1 MKKLSFK
8 LVALIAALMM
18 CLTAEANRW
27 NSENRAM
34 LASDMS
40 SRDRGRAVLKTEDV
54 GGRVINA
61 QGEPLPF
68 VSVALLTADST
79 YIQGATSNV
88 DGNFQI
94 KTTEDCC
101 ILRFSYIGYR
111 TKYVNVNGAEIGTIQ
126 MEEDKKMLKEIVV
139 KGQMP
144 KTKLTGNSMITTI
157 EGTILGKSG
166 SAQEMLSKVPGM
178 TLKGEDLEVLG
189 KGTPIFYI
197 NGRKMQDKDE
207 LKRLRSEEIK
217 SVEVIT
223 NPGAQYDA
231 TISAVVRIKTV
242 RREGTGFGFDLM
254 AANNQNLISGYSD
267 PSSTLNLR
275 YRHNNLDLFGMVNYW
290 SWDSP
295 DDLHI
300 TQSTFLKADEGISN
314 ILQDTHTRNYWR
326 GEGMNYNLGFNW
338 QINDKHSLGAR
349 VERHDQ
355 FKTYYNMWVD
365 TDNNLTGRD
374 LSHQDDHTHYP
385 YNWQGNAYYSGQ
397 VGKLNIDLNVD
408 FMTEKEND
416 DNLIDVYLPEAQTMK
431 QNSNTWSRLWA
442 TKLVLTY
449 PVWKGQLQA
458 GTEMSFVK
466 RQNSTSIT
474 NYPLPSTDADVKEN
488 NIAAFVAYN
497 ANLDKYGTV
506 SAGLRYEHVGFDYID
521 NLDAENNM
529 TRYQDEFFPNITWS
543 KQLGHI
549 QTSLSYTM
557 KTVRPSYSALND
569 HIIYLNSYTLLQGDS
584 KLKNATMQ
592 EVSINA
598 RWKWINLFAAYER
611 RDNTITQMPMAYN
624 NEGVM
629 LLKQA
634 NLPDPVRNLAI
645 FLSANPTWGVYSP
658 SWTIGGQKFWN
669 TMTFDDPHSATGKTD
684 VTFNKPIFFFDL
696 NNTFRFKHSWQLE
709 ANANIQ
715 TKGDVLNFRMLSPS
729 YNIRFVVQKC
739 WLKNDALCLRAS
751 IGDVFQRSVQH
762 VAHDC
767 GFFYA
772 LQKTRSRNHRL
783 DISIRYTFNAQKSK
797 YKGTGAGENE
807 KARM

>member
-1 MKKLSFK
+1 MKKLSLK
-8 LVALIAALMM
+8 MVAMTAAMIM
-18 CLTAEANRW
+18 CLTASA
-27 NSENRAM
+27 
-34 LASDMS
+34 
-40 SRDRGRAVLKTEDV
+40 KTEDV
-54 GGRVINA
+54 GGRVIDM

-79 YIQGATSNV
+79 YIQGATSDV
-88 DGNFQI
+88 DGFFQI
-94 KTTEDCC
+94 NTGCACC
-101 ILRFSYIGYR
+101 ILRLSYIGYH
-111 TKYVNVNGAEIGTIQ
+111 TKYVNVNGSEIGTIQ
-126 MEEDKKMLKEIVV
+126 MEQDQTMLNEIVV

-157 EGTILGKSG
+157 QGTVLGNSG
-166 SAQEMLSKVPGM
+166 TAKEMLAKVPGM

-189 KGTPIFYI
+189 KGTPVFYI
-197 NGRKMQDKDE
+197 NGRKMRDKDE
-207 LKRLRSEEIK
+207 LKRLRSEEIQ

-242 RREGTGFGFDLM
+242 RREGAGFGFDLM
-254 AANNQNLISGYSD
+254 AANNQDLAFGFSD

-275 YRHNNLDLFGMVNYW
+275 YRRNNLDLFGMVNYW

-295 DDLHI
+295 NDLHI
-300 TQSTFLKADEGISN
+300 TQSTFLRADEGIRN
-314 ILQDTHTRNYWR
+314 ILQDSHMRNDWH
-326 GEGMNYNLGFNW
+326 GEGLNYNLGFNW

-355 FKTYYNMWVD
+355 FKTYNDMWVD
-365 TDNNLTGRD
+365 TENNLTGRD
-374 LSHQDDHTHYP
+374 LSHQGGHTHYP
-385 YNWQGNAYYSGQ
+385 YNWQGNAYYNGQ
-397 VGKLNIDLNVD
+397 VNKLNIDLNVD
-408 FMTEKEND
+408 FLTDKEND
-416 DNLIDVYLPEAQTMK
+416 DNQIDVYLPETQTMQ
-431 QNSNTWSRLWA
+431 QNSHISSRLWA
-442 TKLVLTY
+442 TKLVLSY

-466 RQNSTSIT
+466 RQSCTSIT

-488 NIAAFVAYN
+488 NVAAFVAYN
-497 ANLDKYGTV
+497 ANLDKFGIV
-506 SAGLRYEHVGFDYID
+506 SAGLRYEHVGFDYTD

-543 KQLGHI
+543 KQFGAI

-557 KTVRPSYSALND
+557 KTVRPKYSSLND
-569 HIIYLNSYTLLQGDS
+569 HIYYLNSYTLSQGDS

-611 RDNTITQMPMAYN
+611 RDNTITQVPMAYN
-624 NEGVM
+624 NEGIM
-629 LLKQA
+629 LMKQA
-634 NLPDPVRNLAI
+634 NLSDPVRNLAI

-669 TMTFDDPHSATGKTD
+669 TMTYDDPRSATGKTD
-684 VTFNKPIFFFDL
+684 VTCTKPIFFFDIY
-696 NNTFRFKHSWQLE
+696 NTFRFKHSWQLE

-715 TKGDVLNFRMLSPS
+715 TKGDVLNFRILSPS
-729 YNIRFVVQKC
+729 YNVSFVVQKC

-751 IGDVFQRSVQH
+751 ISDVFQRSVQDM
-762 VAHDC
+762 AHDC

-772 LQKTRSRNHRL
+772 VQKTRSRSHRL

-797 YKGTGAGENE
+797 YKGTGAG
-807 KARM
+807 KAEQERMSNN

>member
-8 LVALIAALMM
+8 LVALTAALMM
-18 CLTAEANRW
+18 CLSAEANRW

-111 TKYVNVNGAEIGTIQ
+111 TKYVNVEGSKIGTIQ
-126 MEEDKKMLKEIVV
+126 MEEDNKMLKEIVV

-166 SAQEMLSKVPGM
+166 TAQEMLSKVPGM

-300 TQSTFLKADEGISN
+300 TQSTFLKTDEGIRN

-385 YNWQGNAYYSGQ
+385 YNWQGNTYYSGQ

-416 DNLIDVYLPEAQTMK
+416 DNQIDVYLPEAQTMK
-431 QNSNTWSRLWA
+431 QNSHTWSRLWA

-449 PVWKGQLQA
+449 PVWKGLLQA

-497 ANLDKYGTV
+497 ANLEKYGTV

-543 KQLGHI
+543 KQLGPI

-611 RDNTITQMPMAYN
+611 RDNAITQMPMAYN

-645 FLSANPTWGVYSP
+645 FLSANPTWGIYSP

-684 VTFNKPIFFFDL
+684 VTFTKPIFFFDL

-729 YNIRFVVQKC
+729 YNLRFVVQKC

-751 IGDVFQRSVQH
+751 IGDVFQRSVQD
-762 VAHDC
+762 VAQDC

-772 LQKTRSRNHRL
+772 MQKTRSRNHRL

>member
-1 MKKLSFK
+1 MKKIILK
-8 LVALIAALMM
+8 MVALIAAMMM
-18 CLTAEANRW
+18 CLSAEA
-27 NSENRAM
+27 
-34 LASDMS
+34 
-40 SRDRGRAVLKTEDV
+40 KTEDV
-54 GGRVINA
+54 GGRVIDM

-79 YIQGATSNV
+79 YIQGATSDV
-88 DGNFQI
+88 DGFFQI
-94 KTTEDCC
+94 NTTDACC

-111 TKYVNVNGAEIGTIQ
+111 TKYVNVDGSEIGTIQ
-126 MEEDKKMLKEIVV
+126 MEQDQTMLNEIVV

-157 EGTILGKSG
+157 QGTILGQSG
-166 SAQEMLSKVPGM
+166 TAKEMLAKVPGM

-189 KGTPIFYI
+189 KGTPVFYI
-197 NGRKMQDKDE
+197 NGRKMRDKDE
-207 LKRLRSEEIK
+207 LKRLRSEEIA

-242 RREGTGFGFDLM
+242 RREGAGFGFDLM
-254 AANNQNLISGYSD
+254 AANNQDLAYGFSD

-275 YRHNNLDLFGMVNYW
+275 YRYNNLDLFGMVNYW

-295 DDLHI
+295 NDLHI
-300 TQSTFLKADEGISN
+300 TQSTFLRADEGIRN
-314 ILQDTHTRNYWR
+314 ILQDSHMRNDWH
-326 GEGMNYNLGFNW
+326 GEGLNYNLGFNW

-349 VERHDQ
+349 VERHNQ
-355 FKTYYNMWVD
+355 FNTHNDMWVD
-365 TDNNLTGRD
+365 TENNLTGRD
-374 LSHQDDHTHYP
+374 LSHQGGHTYYP
-385 YNWQGNAYYSGQ
+385 YNWQGNAYYNGQ

-408 FMTEKEND
+408 FLTDKEND
-416 DNLIDVYLPEAQTMK
+416 DNQIDVYLPETQTMQ
-431 QNSNTWSRLWA
+431 QNSHISSRLWA
-442 TKLVLTY
+442 TKLVLSY

-466 RQNSTSIT
+466 RQSCTSIT

-488 NIAAFVAYN
+488 NVAAFVAYN
-497 ANLDKYGTV
+497 ANLDKFGIV
-506 SAGLRYEHVGFDYID
+506 SAGLRYEHVGFDYTD

-529 TRYQDEFFPNITWS
+529 TRYQDEFFPSVTWS
-543 KQLGHI
+543 KQFGAI

-557 KTVRPSYSALND
+557 KTVRPKYSSLND
-569 HIIYLNSYTLLQGDS
+569 HIYYLNSYTLSQGDS

-611 RDNTITQMPMAYN
+611 RDNTITQVPMVYN
-624 NEGVM
+624 NEGIM
-629 LLKQA
+629 LMKQA
-634 NLPDPVRNLAI
+634 NLSDPVRNLAI

-669 TMTFDDPHSATGKTD
+669 TMTYDDPRSATGKTD
-684 VTFNKPIFFFDL
+684 VTFTKPIFFFDIY
-696 NNTFRFKHSWQLE
+696 NTFRFKHSWQLE

-715 TKGDVLNFRMLSPS
+715 TKGDVLNFRILSPS
-729 YNIRFVVQKC
+729 YNVSFVVQKC

-751 IGDVFQRSVQH
+751 ISDVFQRSVQDM
-762 VAHDC
+762 AHDC
-767 GFFYA
+767 GFFYTV
-772 LQKTRSRNHRL
+772 QKTRSRSHRL
-783 DISIRYTFNAQKSK
+783 DISIRYTFNASKSK
-797 YKGTGAGENE
+797 YKGTGAG
-807 KARM
+807 KAEQQRMGNN

>member
-1 MKKLSFK
+1 MKKLSLK
-8 LVALIAALMM
+8 MVALIAAMMM
-18 CLTAEANRW
+18 CLTAEA
-27 NSENRAM
+27 M
-34 LASDMS
+34 
-40 SRDRGRAVLKTEDV
+40 TEDV
-54 GGRVINA
+54 GGRVIDM

-68 VSVALLTADST
+68 VSVALLASDST
-79 YIQGATSNV
+79 YIQGATSDV
-88 DGNFQI
+88 DGIFQI
-94 KTTEDCC
+94 KTTDACC

-111 TKYVNVNGAEIGTIQ
+111 TKYVNVNSSEIGTIQ
-126 MEEDKKMLKEIVV
+126 MEEDQAMLSEIVV

-157 EGTILGKSG
+157 QGTILCQSG
-166 SAQEMLSKVPGM
+166 TAKEMLAKVPGM

-197 NGRKMQDKDE
+197 NGRKMRDKDE
-207 LKRLRSEEIK
+207 LKRLRSEEIQ

-242 RREGTGFGFDLM
+242 RREGAGFGFDLM
-254 AANNQNLISGYSD
+254 AANNQDLAFGFSD

-275 YRHNNLDLFGMVNYW
+275 YRRNNLDLFGMVNYW

-295 DDLHI
+295 NDLHI
-300 TQSTFLKADEGISN
+300 TQSTFLRADEGIRN
-314 ILQDTHTRNYWR
+314 ILQDSHMRNDWH
-326 GEGMNYNLGFNW
+326 GEGLNYNLGFNW

-355 FKTYYNMWVD
+355 FNTYNDMWVD

-374 LSHQDDHTHYP
+374 LSHQGGHTHYP
-385 YNWQGNAYYSGQ
+385 YNWQGNVYYNGQ
-397 VGKLNIDLNVD
+397 VNKLNIDLNVD
-408 FMTEKEND
+408 FLTDKEND
-416 DNLIDVYLPEAQTMK
+416 DNQIDVYLPEAQTMQ
-431 QNSNTWSRLWA
+431 QNSHISSRLWA
-442 TKLVLTY
+442 TKLVLSY

-466 RQNSTSIT
+466 RQSCTSIT
-474 NYPLPSTDADVKEN
+474 NYPLPSTDTDVKEN
-488 NIAAFVAYN
+488 NVAAFVAYN

-543 KQLGHI
+543 KQFGAI

-557 KTVRPSYSALND
+557 KTVRPKYSSLND
-569 HIIYLNSYTLLQGDS
+569 HIYYLNSYTLSQGDS

-611 RDNTITQMPMAYN
+611 RDNTITQVPMAYN
-624 NEGVM
+624 NEGIM
-629 LLKQA
+629 LMKQA
-634 NLPDPVRNLAI
+634 NLSDPVRNLAI

-669 TMTFDDPHSATGKTD
+669 TMTYDDPRSATGKTD
-684 VTFNKPIFFFDL
+684 VTFTKPIFFFDIY
-696 NNTFRFKHSWQLE
+696 NTFRFKHSWQLE

-715 TKGDVLNFRMLSPS
+715 TKGDVLNFRILSPS
-729 YNIRFVVQKC
+729 YNVSFVVQKC

-751 IGDVFQRSVQH
+751 ISDVFQRSVQDM
-762 VAHDC
+762 AHDC
-767 GFFYA
+767 GFFYTV
-772 LQKTRSRNHRL
+772 QKTRSRSHRL

-797 YKGTGAGENE
+797 YKGTGAG
-807 KARM
+807 KAEQQRMGNSN

>member
-1 MKKLSFK
+1 MKKISLK
-8 LVALIAALMM
+8 MVAMTAAMMM
-18 CLTAEANRW
+18 CLTAEA
-27 NSENRAM
+27 
-34 LASDMS
+34 
-40 SRDRGRAVLKTEDV
+40 KTEDV
-54 GGRVINA
+54 GGRVIDV
-61 QGEPLPF
+61 QGEALPF

-79 YIQGATSNV
+79 YIQGATSDV
-88 DGNFQI
+88 DGFFQI
-94 KTTEDCC
+94 NTTDACC

-111 TKYVNVNGAEIGTIQ
+111 TKYVNVEGSEIGTIQ
-126 MEEDKKMLKEIVV
+126 MEQDQTMLNEIVV

-157 EGTILGKSG
+157 QGTVLGQSG
-166 SAQEMLSKVPGM
+166 TAKEMLAKVPGM

-207 LKRLRSEEIK
+207 LKRLRSEEIQ

-231 TISAVVRIKTV
+231 TISAVVRIKTI
-242 RREGTGFGFDLM
+242 RREGAGFGFDLM
-254 AANNQNLISGYSD
+254 AANNQDLAFGFSD
-267 PSSTLNLR
+267 PSTTLNLR

-290 SWDSP
+290 TWDSP
-295 DDLHI
+295 NDLHI
-300 TQSTFLKADEGISN
+300 TQSTFLQANEGIRN
-314 ILQDTHTRNYWR
+314 ILQDSHMRNDWH
-326 GEGMNYNLGFNW
+326 GEGLNYNLGFNW

-355 FKTYYNMWVD
+355 FKTYNDMWVD
-365 TDNNLTGRD
+365 TENNLTGRD
-374 LSHQDDHTHYP
+374 LSHQGGHTHYP
-385 YNWQGNAYYSGQ
+385 YNWQGNAYYNGQ
-397 VGKLNIDLNVD
+397 VNKLNIDLNVD
-408 FMTEKEND
+408 FLTDKEND
-416 DNLIDVYLPEAQTMK
+416 DNQIDVYLPETQTMQ
-431 QNSNTWSRLWA
+431 QNSHISSRLWA
-442 TKLVLTY
+442 TKLVLSY

-466 RQNSTSIT
+466 RQSCTSIT

-488 NIAAFVAYN
+488 NVAAFVAYN
-497 ANLDKYGTV
+497 ANLDKFGIV
-506 SAGLRYEHVGFDYID
+506 SAGLRYEHVGFDYTD

-543 KQLGHI
+543 KQFGAI

-557 KTVRPSYSALND
+557 KTVRPKYSSLND
-569 HIIYLNSYTLLQGDS
+569 HIYYLNSYTLSQGDS

-611 RDNTITQMPMAYN
+611 RDNTITQVPMAYN
-624 NEGVM
+624 NEGIM

-669 TMTFDDPHSATGKTD
+669 TMTYDDPRSATGKTD
-684 VTFNKPIFFFDL
+684 VSFTKPIFFFDIY
-696 NNTFRFKHSWQLE
+696 NTFRFKHSWQLE

-715 TKGDVLNFRMLSPS
+715 TKGDVLNFRILSPS
-729 YNIRFVVQKC
+729 YNVSFVVQKC

-751 IGDVFQRSVQH
+751 ISDVFQRSVQDM
-762 VAHDC
+762 AHDC
-767 GFFYA
+767 GFFYTV
-772 LQKTRSRNHRL
+772 QKTRSRSHRL

-797 YKGTGAGENE
+797 YKGTGAG
-807 KARM
+807 KAEQQRMGNN

>member
-1 MKKLSFK
+1 MKM
-8 LVALIAALMM
+8 VALMAAMMM
-18 CLTAEANRW
+18 CLSAEA
-27 NSENRAM
+27 
-34 LASDMS
+34 
-40 SRDRGRAVLKTEDV
+40 KTEDV
-54 GGRVINA
+54 GGRVIDA

-68 VSVALLTADST
+68 VSVALLASDST
-79 YIQGATSNV
+79 YIQGATSDV
-88 DGNFQI
+88 DGIFQI
-94 KTTEDCC
+94 KTTDACC

-111 TKYVNVNGAEIGTIQ
+111 TKYVNVNSSEIGTIQ
-126 MEEDKKMLKEIVV
+126 MEEDQAMLSEIVV

-157 EGTILGKSG
+157 QGTILCQSG
-166 SAQEMLSKVPGM
+166 TAKEMLAKVPGM

-189 KGTPIFYI
+189 KGTPVFYI
-197 NGRKMQDKDE
+197 NGRKMRDKDE
-207 LKRLRSEEIK
+207 LKRLRSEEIQ

-223 NPGAQYDA
+223 NPGAEYDA

-242 RREGTGFGFDLM
+242 RREGAGFGFDLM
-254 AANNQNLISGYSD
+254 AANNQDLAFGFSD

-275 YRHNNLDLFGMVNYW
+275 YRRNNLDLFGMVNYW

-295 DDLHI
+295 NDLHI
-300 TQSTFLKADEGISN
+300 TQSTFLRADEGIRN
-314 ILQDTHTRNYWR
+314 ILQDSHMRNDWH
-326 GEGMNYNLGFNW
+326 GEGLNYNLGFNW

-355 FKTYYNMWVD
+355 FKTYNDMWVD
-365 TDNNLTGRD
+365 TENNLTGRD
-374 LSHQDDHTHYP
+374 LSHQGGHTHYP
-385 YNWQGNAYYSGQ
+385 YNWQGNAYYNGQ

-408 FMTEKEND
+408 FLTDKEND
-416 DNLIDVYLPEAQTMK
+416 DNQIDVILPEAQTMQ
-431 QNSNTWSRLWA
+431 QNSHTSSRLWA
-442 TKLVLTY
+442 TKLVLSY

-466 RQNSTSIT
+466 RQNCTSIT

-488 NIAAFVAYN
+488 NVAAFVAYN
-497 ANLDKYGTV
+497 ANLDKFGIV
-506 SAGLRYEHVGFDYID
+506 SAGLRYEHVGFDYTD

-543 KQLGHI
+543 KQFGAI

-557 KTVRPSYSALND
+557 KTVRPKYSSLND
-569 HIIYLNSYTLLQGDS
+569 HIFYLNSYTLSQGDS

-611 RDNTITQMPMAYN
+611 RDNTITQVPMAYN
-624 NEGVM
+624 NEGIM
-629 LLKQA
+629 LMKQA
-634 NLPDPVRNLAI
+634 NLSDPVRNLAI

-669 TMTFDDPHSATGKTD
+669 TMTYDDPRSATGKTD
-684 VTFNKPIFFFDL
+684 VTFTKPIFFFDIY
-696 NNTFRFKHSWQLE
+696 NTFRFKHSWQLE

-715 TKGDVLNFRMLSPS
+715 TKGDVLNFRILSPS
-729 YNIRFVVQKC
+729 YNVSFVVQKC

-751 IGDVFQRSVQH
+751 ISDVFQRSVQDM
-762 VAHDC
+762 AHDC
-767 GFFYA
+767 GFFYTV
-772 LQKTRSRNHRL
+772 QKTRSRSHRL

-797 YKGTGAGENE
+797 YRGTGAGQAERQ
-807 KARM
+807 RMSSN

>member
-1 MKKLSFK
+1 MKKISLK
-8 LVALIAALMM
+8 MVALIAAMMM
-18 CLTAEANRW
+18 CLSAEA
-27 NSENRAM
+27 
-34 LASDMS
+34 
-40 SRDRGRAVLKTEDV
+40 KTEDV
-54 GGRVINA
+54 GGRVIDA

-79 YIQGATSNV
+79 YIQGATSDV
-88 DGNFQI
+88 DGIFQI
-94 KTTEDCC
+94 KTTDACC

-111 TKYVNVNGAEIGTIQ
+111 TKYVDVRSSEIGTIQ
-126 MEEDKKMLKEIVV
+126 MEQDQTMLNEIVV

-157 EGTILGKSG
+157 QGTILGQSG
-166 SAQEMLSKVPGM
+166 TAKEMLAKVPGM

-189 KGTPIFYI
+189 KGTPVFYI
-197 NGRKMQDKDE
+197 NGRKMRDKDE
-207 LKRLRSEEIK
+207 LKRLRSEEIQ

-223 NPGAQYDA
+223 NPGAEYDA

-242 RREGTGFGFDLM
+242 RREGVGFGFDLM
-254 AANNQNLISGYSD
+254 AANNQDLAFGFSD
-267 PSSTLNLR
+267 PSTTLNLR

-295 DDLHI
+295 NDLHI
-300 TQSTFLKADEGISN
+300 TQSTFLRADEGIRN
-314 ILQDTHTRNYWR
+314 ILQDSHMRNDWH
-326 GEGMNYNLGFNW
+326 GEGLNYNLGFNW

-355 FKTYYNMWVD
+355 FKTYNDMWVN
-365 TDNNLTGRD
+365 TENNLTGRD
-374 LSHQDDHTHYP
+374 LSHQGGHTHYP
-385 YNWQGNAYYSGQ
+385 YNWQGNAYYNGQ
-397 VGKLNIDLNVD
+397 VNKLNIDLNVD
-408 FMTEKEND
+408 FLTDKEND
-416 DNLIDVYLPEAQTMK
+416 DNQIDVYLPETQTMQ
-431 QNSNTWSRLWA
+431 QNSHISSRLWA
-442 TKLVLTY
+442 TKLVLSY

-466 RQNSTSIT
+466 RQSCTSIT

-488 NIAAFVAYN
+488 NVAAFVAYN
-497 ANLDKYGTV
+497 ANLDKFGIV
-506 SAGLRYEHVGFDYID
+506 SAGLRYEHVGFDYTD

-543 KQLGHI
+543 KQFGAI

-557 KTVRPSYSALND
+557 KTVRPKYSSLND
-569 HIIYLNSYTLLQGDS
+569 HIYYLNSYTLSQGDS

-611 RDNTITQMPMAYN
+611 RDNTITQVPMAYN
-624 NEGVM
+624 NEGIM
-629 LLKQA
+629 LMKQA
-634 NLPDPVRNLAI
+634 NLSDPVRNLAI

-669 TMTFDDPHSATGKTD
+669 TMTYDDPRSATGKTD
-684 VTFNKPIFFFDL
+684 VTFTKPIFFFDIY
-696 NNTFRFKHSWQLE
+696 NTFRFKHSWQLE

-715 TKGDVLNFRMLSPS
+715 TKGDVLNFRILSPS
-729 YNIRFVVQKC
+729 YNVSFVVQKC

-751 IGDVFQRSVQH
+751 ISDVFQRSVQDM
-762 VAHDC
+762 AHDC
-767 GFFYA
+767 GFFYTV
-772 LQKTRSRNHRL
+772 QKTRSRSHRL

-797 YKGTGAGENE
+797 YKGTGAG
-807 KARM
+807 KAEQQRMGNN

>member
-1 MKKLSFK
+1 MKKISLK
-8 LVALIAALMM
+8 MVALIAAMMM
-18 CLTAEANRW
+18 CLSAEA
-27 NSENRAM
+27 
-34 LASDMS
+34 
-40 SRDRGRAVLKTEDV
+40 KTEDV
-54 GGRVINA
+54 GGRVIDA

-68 VSVALLTADST
+68 VSVALLASDST
-79 YIQGATSNV
+79 YIQGATSDV
-88 DGNFQI
+88 DGIFQI
-94 KTTEDCC
+94 KTTDACC

-111 TKYVNVNGAEIGTIQ
+111 TKYVNVNSSEIGTIQ
-126 MEEDKKMLKEIVV
+126 MEEDQAMLSEIVV

-157 EGTILGKSG
+157 QGTILCQSG
-166 SAQEMLSKVPGM
+166 TAKEMLAKVPGM

-189 KGTPIFYI
+189 KGTPVFYI
-197 NGRKMQDKDE
+197 NGRKMRDKDE
-207 LKRLRSEEIK
+207 LKRLRSEEIQ

-223 NPGAQYDA
+223 NPGAEYDA

-242 RREGTGFGFDLM
+242 RREGAGFGFDLM
-254 AANNQNLISGYSD
+254 AANNQDLAFGFSD

-275 YRHNNLDLFGMVNYW
+275 YRRNNLDLFGMVNYW

-295 DDLHI
+295 NDLHI
-300 TQSTFLKADEGISN
+300 TQSTFLRADEGIRN
-314 ILQDTHTRNYWR
+314 ILQDSHMRNDWH
-326 GEGMNYNLGFNW
+326 GEGLNYNLGFNW

-355 FKTYYNMWVD
+355 FKTYNDMWVD
-365 TDNNLTGRD
+365 TENNLTGRD
-374 LSHQDDHTHYP
+374 LSHQGGHTHYP
-385 YNWQGNAYYSGQ
+385 YNWQGNAYYNGQ

-408 FMTEKEND
+408 FLTDKEND
-416 DNLIDVYLPEAQTMK
+416 DNQIDVYLPETQTMQ
-431 QNSNTWSRLWA
+431 QNSHISSRLWA
-442 TKLVLTY
+442 TKLVLSY

-466 RQNSTSIT
+466 RQSCTSIT

-488 NIAAFVAYN
+488 NVAAFVAYN
-497 ANLDKYGTV
+497 ANLDKFGIV
-506 SAGLRYEHVGFDYID
+506 SAGLRYEHVGFDYTD

-543 KQLGHI
+543 KQFGAI

-557 KTVRPSYSALND
+557 KTVRPKYSSLND
-569 HIIYLNSYTLLQGDS
+569 HIYYLNSYTLSQGDS

-611 RDNTITQMPMAYN
+611 RDNTITQVPMAYN
-624 NEGVM
+624 NEGIM
-629 LLKQA
+629 LMKQA
-634 NLPDPVRNLAI
+634 NLSDPVRNLAI

-669 TMTFDDPHSATGKTD
+669 TMTYDDPRSATGKTD
-684 VTFNKPIFFFDL
+684 VTFTKPIFFFDIY
-696 NNTFRFKHSWQLE
+696 NTFRFKHSWQLE

-715 TKGDVLNFRMLSPS
+715 TKGDVLNFRILSPS
-729 YNIRFVVQKC
+729 YNVSFVVQKC

-751 IGDVFQRSVQH
+751 ISDVFQRSVQDM
-762 VAHDC
+762 AHDC
-767 GFFYA
+767 GFFYTV
-772 LQKTRSRNHRL
+772 QKTRSRSHRL

-797 YKGTGAGENE
+797 YKGTGAGQAERQ
-807 KARM
+807 RMSSN

>member
-1 MKKLSFK
+1 MKKLSLK
-8 LVALIAALMM
+8 MVAMTAAMMM
-18 CLTAEANRW
+18 CLTAEA
-27 NSENRAM
+27 M
-34 LASDMS
+34 
-40 SRDRGRAVLKTEDV
+40 TEDV
-54 GGRVINA
+54 GGRVIDM

-68 VSVALLTADST
+68 VSVALLTSDST
-79 YIQGATSNV
+79 YIQGATSDV
-88 DGNFQI
+88 DGFFQI
-94 KTTEDCC
+94 KVSDACC

-111 TKYVNVNGAEIGTIQ
+111 TKYVDVRKSEIGTIQ
-126 MEEDKKMLKEIVV
+126 MEEDQALLNEIVV

-157 EGTILGKSG
+157 QGTILGQSG
-166 SAQEMLSKVPGM
+166 TAKEMLAKVPGM

-189 KGTPIFYI
+189 KGTPVFYI
-197 NGRKMQDKDE
+197 NGRKMRDKDE
-207 LKRLRSEEIK
+207 LKRLRSEEIQ

-223 NPGAQYDA
+223 NPGAEYDA

-254 AANNQNLISGYSD
+254 AANNQDLAFGFSD
-267 PSSTLNLR
+267 PSTTLNLR

-295 DDLHI
+295 NDLRI
-300 TQSTFLKADEGISN
+300 TQSTFLQADEGIRK
-314 ILQDTHTRNYWR
+314 ILQDSHMRNDWH
-326 GEGMNYNLGFNW
+326 GEGLNYNLGFNW

-349 VERHDQ
+349 VERHNQ
-355 FKTYYNMWVD
+355 FNTYNDMWVD
-365 TDNNLTGRD
+365 TENNLTGRD
-374 LSHQDDHTHYP
+374 LSHQDGHTHYP
-385 YNWQGNAYYSGQ
+385 YNWQSNAYYNGQ

-408 FMTEKEND
+408 FVTDKEND
-416 DNLIDVYLPEAQTMK
+416 DDQTDVILPEARTMQ
-431 QNSNTWSRLWA
+431 QNSHTWSRLWA
-442 TKLVLTY
+442 TKLVLSY

-466 RQNSTSIT
+466 RQSSSSIT

-488 NIAAFVAYN
+488 NVAAFVAYN
-497 ANLDKYGTV
+497 VNLEKYGTV

-521 NLDAENNM
+521 NLDAANNM
-529 TRYQDEFFPNITWS
+529 TRYQDEFFPSVTWS
-543 KQLGHI
+543 KQFGPI

-557 KTVRPSYSALND
+557 KTVRPRYSSLND
-569 HIIYLNSYTLLQGDS
+569 HIYYLNSYTLNQGDS
-584 KLKNATMQ
+584 KLKNAIMQ

-611 RDNTITQMPMAYN
+611 RDNTITQVPMVYN
-624 NEGVM
+624 NEGIM
-629 LLKQA
+629 LMKQA
-634 NLPDPVRNLAI
+634 NLSDPVRNLAI

-669 TMTFDDPHSATGKTD
+669 TMTYDDPHSATGKTD
-684 VTFNKPIFFFDL
+684 VVFTKPIFFFDM

-715 TKGDVLNFRMLSPS
+715 TKGDVLNFRILSPS

-751 IGDVFQRSVQH
+751 ISDVFQRSVQDM
-762 VAHDC
+762 AHDC

-772 LQKTRSRNHRL
+772 LQKTRSRSHRL

-797 YKGTGAGENE
+797 YKGTGAG
-807 KARM
+807 KAEQQRMGSN

>member
-1 MKKLSFK
+1 MKKISLK
-8 LVALIAALMM
+8 MVAMIAAMMM
-18 CLTAEANRW
+18 CLTAQA
-27 NSENRAM
+27 
-34 LASDMS
+34 
-40 SRDRGRAVLKTEDV
+40 KTEDV
-54 GGRVINA
+54 GGRVIDM

-68 VSVALLTADST
+68 VSVALLASDST
-79 YIQGATSNV
+79 YIQGATSDV
-88 DGNFQI
+88 DGIFQI
-94 KTTEDCC
+94 MTTDACC

-111 TKYVNVNGAEIGTIQ
+111 TKYVNVNSSEIGTIQ
-126 MEEDKKMLKEIVV
+126 MEEDQAMLSEIVV

-157 EGTILGKSG
+157 QGTVLGNSG
-166 SAQEMLSKVPGM
+166 TAKEMLAKVPGM

-189 KGTPIFYI
+189 KGTPVFYI
-197 NGRKMQDKDE
+197 NGRKMRDKDE
-207 LKRLRSEEIK
+207 LKRLRSEEIQ

-223 NPGAQYDA
+223 NPGAEYDA

-242 RREGTGFGFDLM
+242 RREGAGFGFDLM
-254 AANNQNLISGYSD
+254 AANNQDLAFGFSD

-275 YRHNNLDLFGMVNYW
+275 YRRNNLDLFGMVNYW

-295 DDLHI
+295 NDLHI
-300 TQSTFLKADEGISN
+300 TQSTFLRADEGIRN
-314 ILQDTHTRNYWR
+314 ILQDSHMRNDWH
-326 GEGMNYNLGFNW
+326 GEGLNYNLGFNW

-355 FKTYYNMWVD
+355 FKTYNDMWVD
-365 TDNNLTGRD
+365 TENNLTGRD
-374 LSHQDDHTHYP
+374 LSHQGGHTHYP
-385 YNWQGNAYYSGQ
+385 YNWQGNAYYNGQ

-408 FMTEKEND
+408 FLTDKEND
-416 DNLIDVYLPEAQTMK
+416 DNQIDVILPEAQTMQ
-431 QNSNTWSRLWA
+431 QNSHTSSRLWA
-442 TKLVLTY
+442 TKLVLSY

-466 RQNSTSIT
+466 RQSCTSIT

-488 NIAAFVAYN
+488 NVAAFVAYN
-497 ANLDKYGTV
+497 ANLDKFGIV
-506 SAGLRYEHVGFDYID
+506 SAGLRYEHVGFDYTD

-543 KQLGHI
+543 KQFGAI
-549 QTSLSYTM
+549 QTSLNYTM
-557 KTVRPSYSALND
+557 KTVRPKYSSLND
-569 HIIYLNSYTLLQGDS
+569 HIFYLNSYTLSQGDS

-611 RDNTITQMPMAYN
+611 RDNTITQVPMAYN
-624 NEGVM
+624 NEGIM
-629 LLKQA
+629 LMKQA
-634 NLPDPVRNLAI
+634 NLSDPVRNLAI

-669 TMTFDDPHSATGKTD
+669 TMTYDDPRSATGKTD
-684 VTFNKPIFFFDL
+684 VTFTKPIFFFDIY
-696 NNTFRFKHSWQLE
+696 NTFRFKHSWQLE

-715 TKGDVLNFRMLSPS
+715 TKGDVLNFRILSPS
-729 YNIRFVVQKC
+729 YNVSFVVQKC

-751 IGDVFQRSVQH
+751 ISDVFQRSVQDM
-762 VAHDC
+762 AHDC
-767 GFFYA
+767 GFFYTV
-772 LQKTRSRNHRL
+772 QKTRSRSHRL

-797 YKGTGAGENE
+797 YKGTGAGQAERQ
-807 KARM
+807 RM

>member
-1 MKKLSFK
+1 MKKLSLK
-8 LVALIAALMM
+8 MVALIAAMMM
-18 CLTAEANRW
+18 CL
-27 NSENRAM
+27 M
-34 LASDMS
+34 
-40 SRDRGRAVLKTEDV
+40 V
-54 GGRVINA
+54 
-61 QGEPLPF
+61 QGQ
-68 VSVALLTADST
+68 ALNDSLIPADAPTRSLST
-79 YIQGATSNV
+79 
-88 DGNFQI
+88 D
-94 KTTEDCC
+94 TTMWFNQTQALGE
-101 ILRFSYIGYR
+101 
-111 TKYVNVNGAEIGTIQ
+111 V
-126 MEEDKKMLKEIVV
+126 VV
-139 KGQMP
+139 KSRMP
-144 KTKLTGNSMITTI
+144 KTKIKGNAMVTRIK
-157 EGTILGKSG
+157 GTILGQSG
-166 SAQEMLSKVPGM
+166 TAKEMLAKVPGM

-207 LKRLRSEEIK
+207 LKRLRSEEIQ

-223 NPGAQYDA
+223 NPGAEYDA

-242 RREGTGFGFDLM
+242 RREGAGFGFDLM
-254 AANNQNLISGYSD
+254 AANNQDLAFGFSD

-295 DDLHI
+295 NDLRI
-300 TQSTFLKADEGISN
+300 TQSTFLQADEGIRN
-314 ILQDTHTRNYWR
+314 ILQDSHMRNDWH
-326 GEGMNYNLGFNW
+326 GEGLNYNLGFNW

-355 FKTYYNMWVD
+355 LNTYNNMWVD
-365 TDNNLTGRD
+365 TENNLTGRD
-374 LSHQDDHTHYP
+374 LSHQDGHTHYP
-385 YNWQGNAYYSGQ
+385 YNWQGNAYYNGQ

-408 FMTEKEND
+408 FVTDKEND
-416 DNLIDVYLPEAQTMK
+416 DDQTDVILPEARTM
-431 QNSNTWSRLWA
+431 QQDSHTWSRLWA
-442 TKLVLTY
+442 TKLVLSY

-466 RQNSTSIT
+466 RQSSSSIT
-474 NYPLPSTDADVKEN
+474 NYPLPSTDTDVKEN
-488 NIAAFVAYN
+488 NVAAFVAYN
-497 ANLDKYGTV
+497 ANLKKYGTV

-529 TRYQDEFFPNITWS
+529 TRYQDEFFPSVTWS
-543 KQLGHI
+543 KQFGPI

-557 KTVRPSYSALND
+557 KTVRPNYSSLND
-569 HIIYLNSYTLLQGDS
+569 RIYYLNSYTLNQGDS

-611 RDNTITQMPMAYN
+611 RDNTITQVPMVYN

-629 LLKQA
+629 LMKQA
-634 NLPDPVRNLAI
+634 NLSDPVRNLAI

-669 TMTFDDPHSATGKTD
+669 TMTFDDPRSDTGKTD
-684 VTFNKPIFFFDL
+684 VTFTKPIFFFDL

-709 ANANIQ
+709 ANTNIQ

-729 YNIRFVVQKC
+729 YNVSFVVQKC

-751 IGDVFQRSVQH
+751 ISDVFQRSVQD
-762 VAHDC
+762 VAQDC
-767 GFFYA
+767 GFSYGV
-772 LQKTRSRNHRL
+772 QKTRSRSHRL

-797 YKGTGAGENE
+797 YKGTGAG
-807 KARM
+807 KAEQQRMSNSN

>member
-1 MKKLSFK
+1 M
-8 LVALIAALMM
+8 VALIAAMMM
-18 CLTAEANRW
+18 CLSAEA
-27 NSENRAM
+27 
-34 LASDMS
+34 
-40 SRDRGRAVLKTEDV
+40 KTEDV
-54 GGRVINA
+54 GGRVIDA

-68 VSVALLTADST
+68 VSVALLASDST
-79 YIQGATSNV
+79 YIQGATSDV
-88 DGNFQI
+88 DGIFQI
-94 KTTEDCC
+94 KTTDACC

-111 TKYVNVNGAEIGTIQ
+111 TKYVNVNSSEIGTIQ
-126 MEEDKKMLKEIVV
+126 MEEDQAMLSEIVV

-157 EGTILGKSG
+157 QGTILCQSG
-166 SAQEMLSKVPGM
+166 TAKEMLAKVPGM

-189 KGTPIFYI
+189 KGTPVFYI
-197 NGRKMQDKDE
+197 NGRKMRDKDE
-207 LKRLRSEEIK
+207 LKRLRSEEIQ

-223 NPGAQYDA
+223 NPGAEYDA

-242 RREGTGFGFDLM
+242 RREGAGFGFDLM
-254 AANNQNLISGYSD
+254 AANNQDLAFGFSD

-275 YRHNNLDLFGMVNYW
+275 YRRNNLDLFGMVNYW

-295 DDLHI
+295 NDLHI
-300 TQSTFLKADEGISN
+300 TQSTFLRADEGIRN
-314 ILQDTHTRNYWR
+314 ILQDSHMRNDWH
-326 GEGMNYNLGFNW
+326 GEGLNYNLGFNW

-355 FKTYYNMWVD
+355 FKTYNDMWVD
-365 TDNNLTGRD
+365 TENNLTGRD
-374 LSHQDDHTHYP
+374 LSHQGGHTHYP
-385 YNWQGNAYYSGQ
+385 YNWQGNAYYNGQ
-397 VGKLNIDLNVD
+397 VNKLNIDLNVD
-408 FMTEKEND
+408 FLTDKEND
-416 DNLIDVYLPEAQTMK
+416 DNQIDVYLPETQTMQ
-431 QNSNTWSRLWA
+431 QNSHISSRLWA
-442 TKLVLTY
+442 TKLVLSY

-466 RQNSTSIT
+466 RQSCTSIT

-488 NIAAFVAYN
+488 NVAAFVAYN
-497 ANLDKYGTV
+497 ANLDKFGIV
-506 SAGLRYEHVGFDYID
+506 SAGLRYEHVGFDYTD

-543 KQLGHI
+543 KQFGAI

-557 KTVRPSYSALND
+557 KTVRPKYSSLND
-569 HIIYLNSYTLLQGDS
+569 HIYYLNSYTLSQGDS

-611 RDNTITQMPMAYN
+611 RDNTITQVPMAYN
-624 NEGVM
+624 NEGIM
-629 LLKQA
+629 LMKQA
-634 NLPDPVRNLAI
+634 NLSDPVRNLAI

-669 TMTFDDPHSATGKTD
+669 TMTYDDPRSATGKTD
-684 VTFNKPIFFFDL
+684 VTFTKPIFFFDIY
-696 NNTFRFKHSWQLE
+696 NTFRFKHSWQLE

-715 TKGDVLNFRMLSPS
+715 TKGDVLNFRILSPS
-729 YNIRFVVQKC
+729 YNVSFVVQKC

-751 IGDVFQRSVQH
+751 ISDVFQRSVQDM
-762 VAHDC
+762 AHDC
-767 GFFYA
+767 GFFYTV
-772 LQKTRSRNHRL
+772 QKTRSRSHRL

-797 YKGTGAGENE
+797 YKGTGAGQAERQ
-807 KARM
+807 RMGNN

>member
-1 MKKLSFK
+1 MKKISLK
-8 LVALIAALMM
+8 MVAMIAAMMM
-18 CLTAEANRW
+18 CLTAEA
-27 NSENRAM
+27 
-34 LASDMS
+34 
-40 SRDRGRAVLKTEDV
+40 KTEDV
-54 GGRVINA
+54 GGRVIDA

-79 YIQGATSNV
+79 YIQGATSDV
-88 DGNFQI
+88 DGYFQI
-94 KTTEDCC
+94 MTTDACC

-111 TKYVNVNGAEIGTIQ
+111 TKYVDVRSSEIGTIQ
-126 MEEDKKMLKEIVV
+126 MEQDQTMLNEIVV

-157 EGTILGKSG
+157 QGTVLGNSG
-166 SAQEMLSKVPGM
+166 TAKEMLAKVPGM

-189 KGTPIFYI
+189 KGTPVFYI
-197 NGRKMQDKDE
+197 NGRKMRDKDE
-207 LKRLRSEEIK
+207 LKRLRSEEVA

-242 RREGTGFGFDLM
+242 RREGAGFGFDLM
-254 AANNQNLISGYSD
+254 AANNQDLAFGFSD

-275 YRHNNLDLFGMVNYW
+275 YRRNNLDLFGMVNYW

-295 DDLHI
+295 NDLHI
-300 TQSTFLKADEGISN
+300 TQSTFLRADEGIRN
-314 ILQDTHTRNYWR
+314 ILQDSHMRNDWH
-326 GEGMNYNLGFNW
+326 GEGLNYNLGFNW

-355 FKTYYNMWVD
+355 FKTYNDMWVD
-365 TDNNLTGRD
+365 TENNLTGRD
-374 LSHQDDHTHYP
+374 LSHQGGHTHYP
-385 YNWQGNAYYSGQ
+385 YNWQGNAYYNGQ

-408 FMTEKEND
+408 FLTDKEND
-416 DNLIDVYLPEAQTMK
+416 DNQIDVYLPETQTMQ
-431 QNSNTWSRLWA
+431 QNSHISSRLWA
-442 TKLVLTY
+442 TKLVLSY

-466 RQNSTSIT
+466 RQSCTSIT

-488 NIAAFVAYN
+488 NVAAFVAYN
-497 ANLDKYGTV
+497 ANMEKYGTV
-506 SAGLRYEHVGFDYID
+506 SAGLRYEHVGFDYMD
-521 NLDAENNM
+521 NLDANNNM
-529 TRYQDEFFPNITWS
+529 TRYQDEFFPNITWA
-543 KQLGHI
+543 KQFGAI

-557 KTVRPSYSALND
+557 KTVRPKYSSLND
-569 HIIYLNSYTLLQGDS
+569 HIYYLNSYTLSQGDS

-611 RDNTITQMPMAYN
+611 RDNTITQVPMAYN
-624 NEGVM
+624 NEGIM
-629 LLKQA
+629 LMKQA
-634 NLPDPVRNLAI
+634 NLSDPVRNLAI

-669 TMTFDDPHSATGKTD
+669 TMTYDDPRSATGKTD
-684 VTFNKPIFFFDL
+684 VTFTKPIFFFDIY
-696 NNTFRFKHSWQLE
+696 NTFRFKHSWQLE

-715 TKGDVLNFRMLSPS
+715 TKGDVLNFRILSPS
-729 YNIRFVVQKC
+729 YNVSFVVQKC

-751 IGDVFQRSVQH
+751 ISDVFQRSVQDM
-762 VAHDC
+762 AHDC
-767 GFFYA
+767 GFFYTV
-772 LQKTRSRNHRL
+772 QKTRSRSHRL
-783 DISIRYTFNAQKSK
+783 DISIRYTFNASKSK
-797 YKGTGAGENE
+797 YKGTGAG
-807 KARM
+807 KAEQQRMGNN

>member
-1 MKKLSFK
+1 MKKISLK
-8 LVALIAALMM
+8 MVALIAAMMM
-18 CLTAEANRW
+18 CLSAEA
-27 NSENRAM
+27 
-34 LASDMS
+34 
-40 SRDRGRAVLKTEDV
+40 KTEDV
-54 GGRVINA
+54 GGRVIDM

-68 VSVALLTADST
+68 VSVALLASDST
-79 YIQGATSNV
+79 YIQGATSDV
-88 DGNFQI
+88 DGIFQI
-94 KTTEDCC
+94 KTTDACC

-111 TKYVNVNGAEIGTIQ
+111 TKYVNVNSSEIGTIQ
-126 MEEDKKMLKEIVV
+126 MEEDQAMLSEIVV

-157 EGTILGKSG
+157 QGTILCQSG
-166 SAQEMLSKVPGM
+166 TAKEMLAKVPGM

-189 KGTPIFYI
+189 KGTPVFYI
-197 NGRKMQDKDE
+197 NGRKMRDKDE
-207 LKRLRSEEIK
+207 LKRLRSEEIQ

-223 NPGAQYDA
+223 NPGAEYDA

-242 RREGTGFGFDLM
+242 RREGAGFGFDLM
-254 AANNQNLISGYSD
+254 AANNQDLAFGFSD

-275 YRHNNLDLFGMVNYW
+275 YRRNNLDLFGMVNYW

-295 DDLHI
+295 NDLHI
-300 TQSTFLKADEGISN
+300 TQSTFLRADEGIRN
-314 ILQDTHTRNYWR
+314 ILQDSHMRNDWH
-326 GEGMNYNLGFNW
+326 GEGLNYNLGFNW

-355 FKTYYNMWVD
+355 FKTYNDMWVD
-365 TDNNLTGRD
+365 TENNLTGRD
-374 LSHQDDHTHYP
+374 LSHQGGHTHYP
-385 YNWQGNAYYSGQ
+385 YNWQGNAYYNGQ
-397 VGKLNIDLNVD
+397 VNKLNIDLNVD
-408 FMTEKEND
+408 FLTDKEND
-416 DNLIDVYLPEAQTMK
+416 DNQIDVYLPETQTMQ
-431 QNSNTWSRLWA
+431 QNSHISSRLWA
-442 TKLVLTY
+442 TKLVLSY

-466 RQNSTSIT
+466 RQSCTSIT

-488 NIAAFVAYN
+488 NVAAFVAYN
-497 ANLDKYGTV
+497 ANLDKFGIV
-506 SAGLRYEHVGFDYID
+506 SAGLRYEHVGFDYTD

-543 KQLGHI
+543 KQFGAI

-557 KTVRPSYSALND
+557 KTVRPKYSSLND
-569 HIIYLNSYTLLQGDS
+569 HIYYLNSYTLSQGDS

-611 RDNTITQMPMAYN
+611 RDNTITQVPMAYN
-624 NEGVM
+624 NEGIM
-629 LLKQA
+629 LMKQA
-634 NLPDPVRNLAI
+634 NLSDPVRNLAI

-669 TMTFDDPHSATGKTD
+669 TMTYDDPRSATGKTD
-684 VTFNKPIFFFDL
+684 VTFTKPIFFFDIY
-696 NNTFRFKHSWQLE
+696 NTFRFKHSWQLE

-715 TKGDVLNFRMLSPS
+715 TKGDVLNFRILSPS
-729 YNIRFVVQKC
+729 YNVSFVVQKC

-751 IGDVFQRSVQH
+751 ISDVFQRSVQDM
-762 VAHDC
+762 AHDC
-767 GFFYA
+767 GFFYTV
-772 LQKTRSRNHRL
+772 QKTRSRSHRL

-797 YKGTGAGENE
+797 YKGTGAG
-807 KARM
+807 KAERERMGNN

>member
-1 MKKLSFK
+1 MKKISLK
-8 LVALIAALMM
+8 MVAMIAAMMM
-18 CLTAEANRW
+18 CLTAEA
-27 NSENRAM
+27 
-34 LASDMS
+34 
-40 SRDRGRAVLKTEDV
+40 KTEDV
-54 GGRVINA
+54 GGRVIDA

-79 YIQGATSNV
+79 YIQGATSDV
-88 DGNFQI
+88 DGYFQI
-94 KTTEDCC
+94 MTTDACC

-111 TKYVNVNGAEIGTIQ
+111 TKYVDVRSSEIGTIQ
-126 MEEDKKMLKEIVV
+126 MEQDQTMLNEIVV

-157 EGTILGKSG
+157 QGTILGQSG
-166 SAQEMLSKVPGM
+166 TAKEMLAKVPGM

-189 KGTPIFYI
+189 KGTPVFYI
-197 NGRKMQDKDE
+197 NGRKMRDKDE
-207 LKRLRSEEIK
+207 LKRLRSEEIA

-231 TISAVVRIKTV
+231 TISAVVRIKTI
-242 RREGTGFGFDLM
+242 RREGAGFGFDLM
-254 AANNQNLISGYSD
+254 AANNQDLAYGFSD

-275 YRHNNLDLFGMVNYW
+275 YRCNNLDLFGMVNYW

-295 DDLHI
+295 NDLHI
-300 TQSTFLKADEGISN
+300 TQSTFLRADEGIRN
-314 ILQDTHTRNYWR
+314 ILQDSHMRNDWH
-326 GEGMNYNLGFNW
+326 GEGLNYNLGFNW

-349 VERHDQ
+349 VERHNQ
-355 FKTYYNMWVD
+355 FNTHNDMWVD
-365 TDNNLTGRD
+365 TENNLTGRD
-374 LSHQDDHTHYP
+374 LSHQGGHTYYP
-385 YNWQGNAYYSGQ
+385 YNWQGNAYYNGQ

-408 FMTEKEND
+408 FLTDKEND
-416 DNLIDVYLPEAQTMK
+416 DNQIDVYLPKKQSMQ
-431 QNSNTWSRLWA
+431 QNSHTWSRLWA
-442 TKLVLTY
+442 TKLVLSY

-466 RQNSTSIT
+466 RQSSTSIT

-488 NIAAFVAYN
+488 NVAAFVAYN
-497 ANLDKYGTV
+497 ANLEKYGTV

-529 TRYQDEFFPNITWS
+529 TRYQDEFFPSVTWS
-543 KQLGHI
+543 KQFGAI

-557 KTVRPSYSALND
+557 KTVRPKYSSLND
-569 HIIYLNSYTLLQGDS
+569 HIYYLNSYTLSQGDS
-584 KLKNATMQ
+584 KLKNAIMQ

-611 RDNTITQMPMAYN
+611 RDNTITQVPMVYN
-624 NEGVM
+624 NEGIM
-629 LLKQA
+629 LMKQA
-634 NLPDPVRNLAI
+634 NLSDPVRNLAI

-669 TMTFDDPHSATGKTD
+669 TMTYDDPRSATGKTD
-684 VTFNKPIFFFDL
+684 VFFTKPIFFFDL

-715 TKGDVLNFRMLSPS
+715 TKGDVLNFRILSPS
-729 YNIRFVVQKC
+729 YDVSFVVQKC

-751 IGDVFQRSVQH
+751 ISDVFQRSVQDM
-762 VAHDC
+762 AHDC
-767 GFFYA
+767 GFFYTV
-772 LQKTRSRNHRL
+772 QKTRSRSHRL
-783 DISIRYTFNAQKSK
+783 DISIRYTFNASKSK
-797 YKGTGAGENE
+797 YKGTGAG
-807 KARM
+807 KAEQQRMGNN

>member
-1 MKKLSFK
+1 MKKISLK
-8 LVALIAALMM
+8 MVAMIAAMMM
-18 CLTAEANRW
+18 CLTAEA
-27 NSENRAM
+27 
-34 LASDMS
+34 
-40 SRDRGRAVLKTEDV
+40 KTEDV
-54 GGRVINA
+54 GGRVIDA

-79 YIQGATSNV
+79 YIQGATSDV
-88 DGNFQI
+88 DGYFQI
-94 KTTEDCC
+94 MSTDACC

-111 TKYVNVNGAEIGTIQ
+111 TKYVDVRSSEIGTIQ
-126 MEEDKKMLKEIVV
+126 MEQDQTMLNEIVV

-157 EGTILGKSG
+157 QGTILGQSG
-166 SAQEMLSKVPGM
+166 TAKEMLAKVPGM
-178 TLKGEDLEVLG
+178 TQKGEDLEVLG
-189 KGTPIFYI
+189 KGTPVFYI
-197 NGRKMQDKDE
+197 NGRKMRDKDE
-207 LKRLRSEEIK
+207 LKRLRSEEIQ

-242 RREGTGFGFDLM
+242 RREGAGFGFDLM
-254 AANNQNLISGYSD
+254 AANNQDLAFGFSD
-267 PSSTLNLR
+267 PSTTLNLR

-290 SWDSP
+290 TWDSP
-295 DDLHI
+295 NDLHI
-300 TQSTFLKADEGISN
+300 TQSTFLRADEGIRN
-314 ILQDTHTRNYWR
+314 ILQDSHMRNDWH
-326 GEGMNYNLGFNW
+326 GEGLNYNLGFNW

-355 FKTYYNMWVD
+355 FKTYNDMWVD
-365 TDNNLTGRD
+365 TENNLTGRD
-374 LSHQDDHTHYP
+374 LSHQGGHTHYP
-385 YNWQGNAYYSGQ
+385 YNWQGNAYYNGQ
-397 VGKLNIDLNVD
+397 VNKLNIDLNVD
-408 FMTEKEND
+408 FLTDKEND
-416 DNLIDVYLPEAQTMK
+416 DNQIDVYLPETQTMQ
-431 QNSNTWSRLWA
+431 QNSHISSRLWA
-442 TKLVLTY
+442 TKLVLSY

-466 RQNSTSIT
+466 RQSCTSIT

-488 NIAAFVAYN
+488 NVAAFVAYN
-497 ANLDKYGTV
+497 ANLDKFGIV
-506 SAGLRYEHVGFDYID
+506 SAGLRYEHVGFDYTD

-543 KQLGHI
+543 KQFGAI

-557 KTVRPSYSALND
+557 KTVRPKYSSLND
-569 HIIYLNSYTLLQGDS
+569 HIYYLNSYTLSQGDS

-611 RDNTITQMPMAYN
+611 RDNTITQVPMVYN
-624 NEGVM
+624 NEGIM
-629 LLKQA
+629 LMKQA
-634 NLPDPVRNLAI
+634 NLSDPVRNLAI

-669 TMTFDDPHSATGKTD
+669 TMTYDDPRSATGKTD
-684 VTFNKPIFFFDL
+684 VTFTKPIFFFDIY
-696 NNTFRFKHSWQLE
+696 NTFRFKHSWQLE

-715 TKGDVLNFRMLSPS
+715 T
-729 YNIRFVVQKC
+729 IQKC

-751 IGDVFQRSVQH
+751 ISDVFQRSVQDM
-762 VAHDC
+762 AHDC
-767 GFFYA
+767 GFFYTV
-772 LQKTRSRNHRL
+772 QKTRSRSHRL

-797 YKGTGAGENE
+797 YKGTGAG
-807 KARM
+807 KAEQQRMGSN

>member
-1 MKKLSFK
+1 MKKISLK
-8 LVALIAALMM
+8 MVALIAAMMM
-18 CLTAEANRW
+18 CLTAQA
-27 NSENRAM
+27 
-34 LASDMS
+34 
-40 SRDRGRAVLKTEDV
+40 KTEDV
-54 GGRVINA
+54 GGRVIDA

-68 VSVALLTADST
+68 VSVALLASDST
-79 YIQGATSNV
+79 YIQGATSDV
-88 DGNFQI
+88 DGIFQI
-94 KTTEDCC
+94 KTTDACC

-111 TKYVNVNGAEIGTIQ
+111 TKYVNVNSSEIGTIQ
-126 MEEDKKMLKEIVV
+126 MEEDQAMLSEIVV

-157 EGTILGKSG
+157 QGTVLGNSG
-166 SAQEMLSKVPGM
+166 TAKEMLAKVPGM

-197 NGRKMQDKDE
+197 NGRKMRDKDE
-207 LKRLRSEEIK
+207 LKRLRSEEIQ

-223 NPGAQYDA
+223 NPGAEYDA

-242 RREGTGFGFDLM
+242 RREGAGFGFDLM
-254 AANNQNLISGYSD
+254 AANNQDLAFGFSD

-275 YRHNNLDLFGMVNYW
+275 YRRNNLDLFGMVNYW

-295 DDLHI
+295 NDLHI
-300 TQSTFLKADEGISN
+300 TQSTFLRADEGIRN
-314 ILQDTHTRNYWR
+314 ILQDSHMRNDWH
-326 GEGMNYNLGFNW
+326 GEGLNYNLGFNW

-355 FKTYYNMWVD
+355 FKTYNDMWVD
-365 TDNNLTGRD
+365 TENNLTGRD
-374 LSHQDDHTHYP
+374 LSHQGGHTHYP
-385 YNWQGNAYYSGQ
+385 YNWQGNAYYNGQ

-408 FMTEKEND
+408 FLTDKEND
-416 DNLIDVYLPEAQTMK
+416 DNQIDVILPEAQTMQ
-431 QNSNTWSRLWA
+431 QNSHTSSRLWA
-442 TKLVLTY
+442 TKLVLSY

-466 RQNSTSIT
+466 RQSCTSIT

-488 NIAAFVAYN
+488 NVAAFVAYN
-497 ANLDKYGTV
+497 ANLDKFGIV
-506 SAGLRYEHVGFDYID
+506 SAGLRYEHVGFDYTD

-543 KQLGHI
+543 KQFGAI

-557 KTVRPSYSALND
+557 KTVRPKYSSLND
-569 HIIYLNSYTLLQGDS
+569 HIFYLNSYTLSQGDS

-598 RWKWINLFAAYER
+598 RWKWINLLASYER
-611 RDNTITQMPMAYN
+611 RDNTITQVPMAYN
-624 NEGVM
+624 NEGIM
-629 LLKQA
+629 LMKQA
-634 NLPDPVRNLAI
+634 NLSDPVRNLAI

-669 TMTFDDPHSATGKTD
+669 TMTYDDPRSDTGKTD
-684 VTFNKPIFFFDL
+684 VTFTKPIFFFDIY
-696 NNTFRFKHSWQLE
+696 NTFRFKHSWQLE

-715 TKGDVLNFRMLSPS
+715 TKGDVLNFRILSPS
-729 YNIRFVVQKC
+729 YNVSFVVQKC

-751 IGDVFQRSVQH
+751 ISDVFQRSVQDM
-762 VAHDC
+762 AHDC
-767 GFFYA
+767 GFFYTV
-772 LQKTRSRNHRL
+772 QKTRSRSHRL

-797 YKGTGAGENE
+797 YKGTGAGQAERQ
-807 KARM
+807 RM

>member
-1 MKKLSFK
+1 MKKISLK
-8 LVALIAALMM
+8 MVALIAAMMM
-18 CLTAEANRW
+18 CLSAEA
-27 NSENRAM
+27 
-34 LASDMS
+34 
-40 SRDRGRAVLKTEDV
+40 KTEDV
-54 GGRVINA
+54 GGRVIDA

-68 VSVALLTADST
+68 VSVALLASDST
-79 YIQGATSNV
+79 YIQGATSDV
-88 DGNFQI
+88 DGYFQI
-94 KTTEDCC
+94 MTTDACC

-111 TKYVNVNGAEIGTIQ
+111 TKYVDVRSSEIGTIQ
-126 MEEDKKMLKEIVV
+126 MEQDQTMLNEIVV

-157 EGTILGKSG
+157 QGTILCQSG
-166 SAQEMLSKVPGM
+166 TAKEMLAKVPGM

-189 KGTPIFYI
+189 KGTPVFYI
-197 NGRKMQDKDE
+197 NGRKMRDKDE
-207 LKRLRSEEIK
+207 LKRLRSEEIQ

-223 NPGAQYDA
+223 NPGAEYDA

-242 RREGTGFGFDLM
+242 RREGAGFGFDLM
-254 AANNQNLISGYSD
+254 AANNQDLAFGFSD
-267 PSSTLNLR
+267 PSTTLNLR

-295 DDLHI
+295 NDLHI
-300 TQSTFLKADEGISN
+300 TQSTFLKADEGIRN
-314 ILQDTHTRNYWR
+314 ILQDSHMRNDWH
-326 GEGMNYNLGFNW
+326 GESLNYNLGFNW

-355 FKTYYNMWVD
+355 FKTYNDMWVD
-365 TDNNLTGRD
+365 TENNLTGRD
-374 LSHQDDHTHYP
+374 LSHQGGHTHYP
-385 YNWQGNAYYSGQ
+385 YNWQGNAYYNGQ

-408 FMTEKEND
+408 FLTDKEND
-416 DNLIDVYLPEAQTMK
+416 DNQIDVILPETQTMQ
-431 QNSNTWSRLWA
+431 QNSHIWSRLWA
-442 TKLVLTY
+442 TKLVLSY

-466 RQNSTSIT
+466 RQSSTSIT

-488 NIAAFVAYN
+488 NVAAFVAYN
-497 ANLDKYGTV
+497 ANLDKFGIV
-506 SAGLRYEHVGFDYID
+506 SAGLRYEHVGFDYTD

-543 KQLGHI
+543 KQFGAI

-557 KTVRPSYSALND
+557 KTVRPNYSVLSD
-569 HIIYLNSYTLLQGDS
+569 HIYYLNSFTLSQGDS
-584 KLKNATMQ
+584 KLKNAIMQ

-611 RDNTITQMPMAYN
+611 RDNTITQVPMAYN
-624 NEGVM
+624 NEGIM
-629 LLKQA
+629 LMKQA
-634 NLPDPVRNLAI
+634 NLSDPVRNLAI

-669 TMTFDDPHSATGKTD
+669 TMTYDDPRSATGKTD
-684 VTFNKPIFFFDL
+684 VTFTKPIFFFDL

-715 TKGDVLNFRMLSPS
+715 TKGDVLNFRILSPS
-729 YNIRFVVQKC
+729 YNVSFVVQKC

-751 IGDVFQRSVQH
+751 ISDVFQRSVQDM
-762 VAHDC
+762 AHDC
-767 GFFYA
+767 GFFYTV
-772 LQKTRSRNHRL
+772 QKTRSRSHRL

-797 YKGTGAGENE
+797 YKGTGAG
-807 KARM
+807 KAEQQRMGSN

>member
-1 MKKLSFK
+1 M
-8 LVALIAALMM
+8 VAMTAAMMM
-18 CLTAEANRW
+18 CLTADA
-27 NSENRAM
+27 
-34 LASDMS
+34 
-40 SRDRGRAVLKTEDV
+40 KTEDV
-54 GGRVINA
+54 GGRVIDA

-79 YIQGATSNV
+79 YIQGATSDV
-88 DGNFQI
+88 DGYFQI
-94 KTTEDCC
+94 MTTNACC

-111 TKYVNVNGAEIGTIQ
+111 TKYVNVEGSEIGTIQ
-126 MEEDKKMLKEIVV
+126 MEVDQTMLNEIVV

-157 EGTILGKSG
+157 QGTVLGQSG
-166 SAQEMLSKVPGM
+166 TAKEMLAKVPGM

-189 KGTPIFYI
+189 KGTPVFYI
-197 NGRKMQDKDE
+197 NGRKMRDKDE
-207 LKRLRSEEIK
+207 LKRLRSEEIQ

-223 NPGAQYDA
+223 NPGAEYDA

-242 RREGTGFGFDLM
+242 RREGAGFGFDLM
-254 AANNQNLISGYSD
+254 AANNQDLAFGFSD

-275 YRHNNLDLFGMVNYW
+275 YRRNNLDLFGMVNYW

-295 DDLHI
+295 NDLHI
-300 TQSTFLKADEGISN
+300 TQSTFLRADEGIRN
-314 ILQDTHTRNYWR
+314 ILQDSHMRNDWH
-326 GEGMNYNLGFNW
+326 GEGLNYNLGFNW

-355 FKTYYNMWVD
+355 FKTYNDMWVD
-365 TDNNLTGRD
+365 TENNLTGRD
-374 LSHQDDHTHYP
+374 LSHQGGHTHYP
-385 YNWQGNAYYSGQ
+385 YNWQGNAYYNGQ
-397 VGKLNIDLNVD
+397 VNKLNIDLNVD
-408 FMTEKEND
+408 FLTDKEND
-416 DNLIDVYLPEAQTMK
+416 DNQIDVYLPETQTMQ
-431 QNSNTWSRLWA
+431 QNSHISSRLWA
-442 TKLVLTY
+442 TKLVLSY

-466 RQNSTSIT
+466 RQSCTSIT

-488 NIAAFVAYN
+488 NVAAFVAYN
-497 ANLDKYGTV
+497 ANLDKFGIV
-506 SAGLRYEHVGFDYID
+506 SAGLRYEHVGFDYTD

-543 KQLGHI
+543 KQFGAI

-557 KTVRPSYSALND
+557 KTVRPKYSSLND
-569 HIIYLNSYTLLQGDS
+569 HIYYLNSYTLSQGDS

-611 RDNTITQMPMAYN
+611 RDNTITQVPMAYN
-624 NEGVM
+624 NEGIM
-629 LLKQA
+629 LMKQA
-634 NLPDPVRNLAI
+634 NLSDPVRNLAI

-669 TMTFDDPHSATGKTD
+669 TMTYDDPRSATGKTD
-684 VTFNKPIFFFDL
+684 VTFTKPIFFFDIY
-696 NNTFRFKHSWQLE
+696 NTFRFKHSWQLE

-715 TKGDVLNFRMLSPS
+715 TKGDVLNFRILSPS
-729 YNIRFVVQKC
+729 YNVSFVVQKC

-751 IGDVFQRSVQH
+751 ISDVFQRSVQDM
-762 VAHDC
+762 AHDC
-767 GFFYA
+767 GFFYTV
-772 LQKTRSRNHRL
+772 QKTRSRSHRL

-797 YKGTGAGENE
+797 YKGTGAG
-807 KARM
+807 KAEQQRMSNSN

>member
-1 MKKLSFK
+1 MKKISLK
-8 LVALIAALMM
+8 MVAMIAAMMM
-18 CLTAEANRW
+18 CLTAEA
-27 NSENRAM
+27 
-34 LASDMS
+34 
-40 SRDRGRAVLKTEDV
+40 KTEDV
-54 GGRVINA
+54 GGRVIDA

-79 YIQGATSNV
+79 YIQGATSDV
-88 DGNFQI
+88 DGYFQI
-94 KTTEDCC
+94 MSTDACC

-111 TKYVNVNGAEIGTIQ
+111 TKYVDVRSSEIGTIQ
-126 MEEDKKMLKEIVV
+126 MEQDQTMLNEIVV

-157 EGTILGKSG
+157 QGTILGQSG
-166 SAQEMLSKVPGM
+166 TAKEMLAKVPGM
-178 TLKGEDLEVLG
+178 TQKGEDLEVLG
-189 KGTPIFYI
+189 KGTPVFYI
-197 NGRKMQDKDE
+197 NGRKMRDKDE
-207 LKRLRSEEIK
+207 LKRLRSEEIQ

-242 RREGTGFGFDLM
+242 RREGAGFGFDLM
-254 AANNQNLISGYSD
+254 AANNQDLAFGFSD
-267 PSSTLNLR
+267 PSTTLNLR

-290 SWDSP
+290 TWDSP
-295 DDLHI
+295 NDLHI
-300 TQSTFLKADEGISN
+300 TQSTFLRADEGIRN
-314 ILQDTHTRNYWR
+314 ILQDSHMRNDWH
-326 GEGMNYNLGFNW
+326 GEGLNYNLGFNW

-355 FKTYYNMWVD
+355 FKTYNDMWVD
-365 TDNNLTGRD
+365 TENNLTGRD
-374 LSHQDDHTHYP
+374 LSHQGGHTHYP
-385 YNWQGNAYYSGQ
+385 YNWQGNAYYNGQ
-397 VGKLNIDLNVD
+397 VNKLNIDLNVD
-408 FMTEKEND
+408 FLTDKEND
-416 DNLIDVYLPEAQTMK
+416 DNQIDVYLPETQTMQ
-431 QNSNTWSRLWA
+431 QNSHISSRLWA
-442 TKLVLTY
+442 TKLVLSY

-466 RQNSTSIT
+466 RQSCTSIT

-488 NIAAFVAYN
+488 NVAAFVAYN

-506 SAGLRYEHVGFDYID
+506 SAGLRYEHVGFDYTD

-543 KQLGHI
+543 KQFGAI

-557 KTVRPSYSALND
+557 KTVRPKYSSLND
-569 HIIYLNSYTLLQGDS
+569 HIYYLNSYTLSQGDS

-611 RDNTITQMPMAYN
+611 RDNTITQVPMVYN
-624 NEGVM
+624 NEGIM
-629 LLKQA
+629 LMKQA
-634 NLPDPVRNLAI
+634 NLSDPVRNLAI

-669 TMTFDDPHSATGKTD
+669 TMTYDDPRSATGKTD
-684 VTFNKPIFFFDL
+684 VTFTKPIFFFDIY
-696 NNTFRFKHSWQLE
+696 NTFRFKHSWQLE

-715 TKGDVLNFRMLSPS
+715 TKGDVLNFRILSPS
-729 YNIRFVVQKC
+729 YNVSFVVQKC

-751 IGDVFQRSVQH
+751 ISDVFQRSVQDM
-762 VAHDC
+762 AHDC
-767 GFFYA
+767 GFFYTV
-772 LQKTRSRNHRL
+772 QKTRSRSHRL

-797 YKGTGAGENE
+797 YKGTGAG
-807 KARM
+807 KAEQQRMGSN

>member
-1 MKKLSFK
+1 MKKISLK
-8 LVALIAALMM
+8 MVALIATMMM
-18 CLTAEANRW
+18 CLTAEA
-27 NSENRAM
+27 M
-34 LASDMS
+34 
-40 SRDRGRAVLKTEDV
+40 TEDV
-54 GGRVINA
+54 GGRVINE

-79 YIQGATSNV
+79 YIQGATSDV
-88 DGNFQI
+88 DGCFQI
-94 KTTEDCC
+94 NTTDACC
-101 ILRFSYIGYR
+101 ILRFSCIGYR
-111 TKYVNVNGAEIGTIQ
+111 TKYVNVEGSEIGTVQ
-126 MEEDKKMLKEIVV
+126 MEQDQTMLNEIVV

-157 EGTILGKSG
+157 QGTVLGHSG
-166 SAQEMLSKVPGM
+166 TAKEMLAKVPGM
-178 TLKGEDLEVLG
+178 TLKGEELEVLG
-189 KGTPIFYI
+189 KGTPVVYI

-207 LKRLRSEEIK
+207 LKRLRSEEIQ

-254 AANNQNLISGYSD
+254 AANNQDLAFGFSD
-267 PSSTLNLR
+267 PSTTLNLR

-290 SWDSP
+290 TWDSP
-295 DDLHI
+295 NDLRI
-300 TQSTFLKADEGISN
+300 TQSTFLKADEGIRN
-314 ILQDTHTRNYWR
+314 ILQDSHMRNDWH
-326 GEGMNYNLGFNW
+326 GEGLNYNLGFNW

-355 FKTYYNMWVD
+355 FKTYNDMWVD
-365 TDNNLTGRD
+365 TENNLTGRD
-374 LSHQDDHTHYP
+374 LSHQGGHTHYP
-385 YNWQGNAYYSGQ
+385 YNWQGNAYYNGQ
-397 VGKLNIDLNVD
+397 VNKLNIDLNVD
-408 FMTEKEND
+408 FLTDKEND
-416 DNLIDVYLPEAQTMK
+416 DNQIDVYLPETQTMQ
-431 QNSNTWSRLWA
+431 QNSHISSRLWA
-442 TKLVLTY
+442 TKLVLSY

-466 RQNSTSIT
+466 RQSSTSIT

-488 NIAAFVAYN
+488 NVAAFMVYN
-497 ANLDKYGTV
+497 ANLEKYGTV
-506 SAGLRYEHVGFDYID
+506 SAGLRYEHVGFDYMD
-521 NLDAENNM
+521 NLDAENNI

-543 KQLGHI
+543 KQFGAI

-557 KTVRPSYSALND
+557 KTVRPNYSVLSD
-569 HIIYLNSYTLLQGDS
+569 HIYYLNSFTLSQGDS
-584 KLKNATMQ
+584 KLKNAIMQ

-611 RDNTITQMPMAYN
+611 RDNTITQVPMAYN
-624 NEGVM
+624 NEGIM

-684 VTFNKPIFFFDL
+684 VTFTKPIFFFDL

-715 TKGDVLNFRMLSPS
+715 TKGDVLNYRILSPS
-729 YNIRFVVQKC
+729 YDIRFVVQKC

-751 IGDVFQRSVQH
+751 ISDVFQRSVQDM
-762 VAHDC
+762 AHDC
-767 GFFYA
+767 GFFYTV
-772 LQKTRSRNHRL
+772 QKTRSRSHRL

-797 YKGTGAGENE
+797 YKGTGAGQAERQ
-807 KARM
+807 RM

>member
-1 MKKLSFK
+1 M
-8 LVALIAALMM
+8 VALIAAMMM
-18 CLTAEANRW
+18 CLTAQA
-27 NSENRAM
+27 
-34 LASDMS
+34 
-40 SRDRGRAVLKTEDV
+40 KTEDV
-54 GGRVINA
+54 GGRVIDM

-68 VSVALLTADST
+68 VSVALLASDST
-79 YIQGATSNV
+79 YIQGATSDV
-88 DGNFQI
+88 DGIFQI
-94 KTTEDCC
+94 KTTDACC

-111 TKYVNVNGAEIGTIQ
+111 TKYVNVNSSEIGTIQ
-126 MEEDKKMLKEIVV
+126 MEEDQAMLSEIVV

-157 EGTILGKSG
+157 QGTVLGHSG
-166 SAQEMLSKVPGM
+166 TAKEMLAKVPGM

-197 NGRKMQDKDE
+197 NGRKMRDKDE
-207 LKRLRSEEIK
+207 LKRLRSEEIQ

-223 NPGAQYDA
+223 NPGAEYDA

-242 RREGTGFGFDLM
+242 RREGAGFGFDLM
-254 AANNQNLISGYSD
+254 AANNQDLAFGFSD

-275 YRHNNLDLFGMVNYW
+275 YRRNNLDLFGMVNYW

-295 DDLHI
+295 NDLHI
-300 TQSTFLKADEGISN
+300 TQSTFLRADEGIRN
-314 ILQDTHTRNYWR
+314 ILQDSHMRNDWH
-326 GEGMNYNLGFNW
+326 GEGLNYNLGFNW

-355 FKTYYNMWVD
+355 FKTYNDMWVD
-365 TDNNLTGRD
+365 TENNLTGRD
-374 LSHQDDHTHYP
+374 LSHQGGHTHYP
-385 YNWQGNAYYSGQ
+385 YNWQGNAYYNGQ
-397 VGKLNIDLNVD
+397 VGKLNIDLNMD
-408 FMTEKEND
+408 FLTDKEND
-416 DNLIDVYLPEAQTMK
+416 DNQIDVILPEAQTMQ
-431 QNSNTWSRLWA
+431 QNSHTSSRLWA
-442 TKLVLTY
+442 TKLVLSY

-466 RQNSTSIT
+466 RQNCTSIT

-488 NIAAFVAYN
+488 NVAAFVAYN
-497 ANLDKYGTV
+497 ANLDKFGIV
-506 SAGLRYEHVGFDYID
+506 SAGLRYEHVGFDYTD

-543 KQLGHI
+543 KQFGAI

-557 KTVRPSYSALND
+557 KTVRPKYSSLND
-569 HIIYLNSYTLLQGDS
+569 HIFYLNSYTLSQGDS

-598 RWKWINLFAAYER
+598 RWKWINLFAAYEH
-611 RDNTITQMPMAYN
+611 RDNTITQVPMAYN
-624 NEGVM
+624 NEGIM
-629 LLKQA
+629 LMKQA
-634 NLPDPVRNLAI
+634 NLSDPVRNLAI

-669 TMTFDDPHSATGKTD
+669 TMTYDDPRSATGKTD
-684 VTFNKPIFFFDL
+684 VTFTKPIFFFDIY
-696 NNTFRFKHSWQLE
+696 NTFRFKHSWQLE

-715 TKGDVLNFRMLSPS
+715 TKGDVLNFRILSPS
-729 YNIRFVVQKC
+729 YNVSFVVQKC

-751 IGDVFQRSVQH
+751 ISDVFQRSVQDM
-762 VAHDC
+762 AHDC
-767 GFFYA
+767 GFFYTV
-772 LQKTRSRNHRL
+772 QKTRSRSHRL

-797 YKGTGAGENE
+797 YKGTGAGQAERQ
-807 KARM
+807 RM

>member
-1 MKKLSFK
+1 MKKISLK
-8 LVALIAALMM
+8 MVALIAAMMM
-18 CLTAEANRW
+18 CLSAEA
-27 NSENRAM
+27 
-34 LASDMS
+34 
-40 SRDRGRAVLKTEDV
+40 KTEDV
-54 GGRVINA
+54 GGRVIDA

-68 VSVALLTADST
+68 VSVALLASDST
-79 YIQGATSNV
+79 YIQGATSDV
-88 DGNFQI
+88 DGIFQI
-94 KTTEDCC
+94 KTTDACC

-111 TKYVNVNGAEIGTIQ
+111 TKYVNVEGSEIGTIQ
-126 MEEDKKMLKEIVV
+126 MEQDQTMLNEIVV

-157 EGTILGKSG
+157 QGTVLGQSG
-166 SAQEMLSKVPGM
+166 TAKEMLAKVPGM

-189 KGTPIFYI
+189 KGTPVFYI
-197 NGRKMQDKDE
+197 NGRKMRDKDE
-207 LKRLRSEEIK
+207 LKRLRSEEIQ

-223 NPGAQYDA
+223 NPGAEYDA

-242 RREGTGFGFDLM
+242 RREGAGFGFDLM
-254 AANNQNLISGYSD
+254 AANNQDLAFGFSD

-275 YRHNNLDLFGMVNYW
+275 YRRNNLDLFGMVNYW

-295 DDLHI
+295 NDLHI
-300 TQSTFLKADEGISN
+300 TQSTFLRADEGIRN
-314 ILQDTHTRNYWR
+314 ILQDSHMRNDWH
-326 GEGMNYNLGFNW
+326 GEGLNYNLGFNW

-355 FKTYYNMWVD
+355 FKTYNDMWVD
-365 TDNNLTGRD
+365 TENNLTGRD
-374 LSHQDDHTHYP
+374 LSHQGGHTHYP
-385 YNWQGNAYYSGQ
+385 YNWQGNAYYNGQ
-397 VGKLNIDLNVD
+397 VNKLNIDLNVD
-408 FMTEKEND
+408 FLTDKEND
-416 DNLIDVYLPEAQTMK
+416 DNQIDVYLPETQTMQ
-431 QNSNTWSRLWA
+431 QNSHISSRLWA
-442 TKLVLTY
+442 TKLVLSY

-466 RQNSTSIT
+466 RQSCTSIT

-488 NIAAFVAYN
+488 NVAAFVAYN
-497 ANLDKYGTV
+497 ANLDKFGIV
-506 SAGLRYEHVGFDYID
+506 SAGLRYEHVGFDYTD

-543 KQLGHI
+543 KQFGAI

-557 KTVRPSYSALND
+557 KTVRPKYSSLND
-569 HIIYLNSYTLLQGDS
+569 HIYYLNSYTLSQGDS

-611 RDNTITQMPMAYN
+611 RDNTITQVPMAYN
-624 NEGVM
+624 NEGIM
-629 LLKQA
+629 LMKQA
-634 NLPDPVRNLAI
+634 NLSDPVRNLAI

-669 TMTFDDPHSATGKTD
+669 TMTYDDPRSATGKTD
-684 VTFNKPIFFFDL
+684 VTFTKPIFFFDIY
-696 NNTFRFKHSWQLE
+696 NTFRFKHSWQLE

-715 TKGDVLNFRMLSPS
+715 TKGDVLNFRILSPS
-729 YNIRFVVQKC
+729 YNVSFVVQKC

-751 IGDVFQRSVQH
+751 ISDVFQRSVQDM
-762 VAHDC
+762 AHDC
-767 GFFYA
+767 GFFYTV
-772 LQKTRSRNHRL
+772 QKTRSRSHRL

-797 YKGTGAGENE
+797 YKGTGAGQAERQ
-807 KARM
+807 RMGNN

>member
-1 MKKLSFK
+1 MKKISLK
-8 LVALIAALMM
+8 MVALIAAMMM
-18 CLTAEANRW
+18 CLSAEA
-27 NSENRAM
+27 
-34 LASDMS
+34 
-40 SRDRGRAVLKTEDV
+40 KTEDV
-54 GGRVINA
+54 GGRVIDA

-68 VSVALLTADST
+68 VSVALLASDST
-79 YIQGATSNV
+79 YIQGATSDV
-88 DGNFQI
+88 DGIFQI
-94 KTTEDCC
+94 KTTDACC

-111 TKYVNVNGAEIGTIQ
+111 TKYVNVNSSEIGTIQ
-126 MEEDKKMLKEIVV
+126 MEEDQAMLGEIVV

-157 EGTILGKSG
+157 QGTILCQSG
-166 SAQEMLSKVPGM
+166 TAKEMLAKVPGM

-189 KGTPIFYI
+189 KGTPVFYI
-197 NGRKMQDKDE
+197 NGRKMRDKDE
-207 LKRLRSEEIK
+207 LKRLRSEEIQ

-223 NPGAQYDA
+223 NPGAEYDA

-242 RREGTGFGFDLM
+242 RREGAGFGFDLM
-254 AANNQNLISGYSD
+254 AANNQDLAFGFSD

-275 YRHNNLDLFGMVNYW
+275 YRRNNLDLFGMVNYW

-295 DDLHI
+295 NDLHI
-300 TQSTFLKADEGISN
+300 TQSTFLRADEGIRN
-314 ILQDTHTRNYWR
+314 ILQDSHMRNDWH
-326 GEGMNYNLGFNW
+326 GEGLNYNLGFNW

-355 FKTYYNMWVD
+355 FKTYNDMWVD
-365 TDNNLTGRD
+365 TENNLTGRD
-374 LSHQDDHTHYP
+374 LSHQGGHTHYP
-385 YNWQGNAYYSGQ
+385 YNWQGNAYYNGQ
-397 VGKLNIDLNVD
+397 VNKLNIDLNVD
-408 FMTEKEND
+408 FLTDKEND
-416 DNLIDVYLPEAQTMK
+416 DNQIDVYLPETQTMQ
-431 QNSNTWSRLWA
+431 QNSHISSRLWA
-442 TKLVLTY
+442 TKLVLSY

-466 RQNSTSIT
+466 RQSCTSIT

-488 NIAAFVAYN
+488 NVAAFVAYN
-497 ANLDKYGTV
+497 ANLDKFGIV
-506 SAGLRYEHVGFDYID
+506 SAGLRYEHVGFDYTD

-543 KQLGHI
+543 KQFGAI

-557 KTVRPSYSALND
+557 KTVRPKYSSLND
-569 HIIYLNSYTLLQGDS
+569 HIYYLNSYTLSQGDS

-611 RDNTITQMPMAYN
+611 RDNTITQVPMAYN
-624 NEGVM
+624 NEGIM
-629 LLKQA
+629 LMKQA
-634 NLPDPVRNLAI
+634 NLSDPVRNLAI

-669 TMTFDDPHSATGKTD
+669 TMTYDDPRSATGKTD
-684 VTFNKPIFFFDL
+684 VTFTKPIFFFDIY
-696 NNTFRFKHSWQLE
+696 NTFRFKHSWQLE

-715 TKGDVLNFRMLSPS
+715 TKGDVLNFRILSPS
-729 YNIRFVVQKC
+729 YNVSFVVQKC

-751 IGDVFQRSVQH
+751 ISDVFQRSVQDM
-762 VAHDC
+762 AHDC
-767 GFFYA
+767 GFFYTV
-772 LQKTRSRNHRL
+772 QKTRSRSHRL

-797 YKGTGAGENE
+797 YKGTGAG
-807 KARM
+807 KAEQQRMSNSN